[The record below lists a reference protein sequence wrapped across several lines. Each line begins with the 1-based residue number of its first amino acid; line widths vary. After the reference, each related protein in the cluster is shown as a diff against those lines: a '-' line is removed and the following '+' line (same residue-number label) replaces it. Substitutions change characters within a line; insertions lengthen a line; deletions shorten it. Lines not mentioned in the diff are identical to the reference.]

1 MPSKKFS
8 PLNLLLLSINGMIG
22 SAWLFGAFYTSRIAG
37 PAAILSWLIGG
48 LIVLCIAFCFAEI
61 SSSFPVTGGMARLP
75 YITHGP
81 TTSFV
86 LCFAA
91 WLSCVAMP
99 AIETQATLQYLS
111 VYFPSLSH
119 IATNGSRSLSHSGT
133 VTAGL
138 LMLGLASLNLLQSKK
153 LARAHQYFSYIKI
166 SIMLLVIITLFSH
179 YQSTNLSF
187 YKPDQWMP
195 YGWNGTLSAIATG
208 GIAFSFIGFRHS
220 IDLAGESRKPHI
232 GIPVAILGSMAA
244 CMLLYILLQLAF
256 SLALPPKLLNQG
268 WASLQLGGHDN
279 GPLIALAKLVG
290 ASWLISFILTN
301 AIASPMGAG
310 LTYMTSSA
318 RMSYAMSQ
326 NRQFPKFLQHLNSHQ
341 MPSRALFF
349 NYFFSMIIFLFFTG
363 WQSMVSFLVSAIV
376 IAYSLAPI
384 CLLALRKQYP
394 NHPRRFK
401 LKMHSIFAP
410 VAFIFCTTLSYWTG
424 WNNIKMLLITSL
436 AGLTYYTIQHHLFQ
450 SKQHTMDWKHA
461 YWVLLYL
468 LGLGIL
474 SFLGN
479 FGGGLG
485 ILNHGIDIILLVTF
499 SLVIIKIALST
510 TQDAPQ
516 LSEWLN
522 AHHQE
527 DGVI

>member
-1 MPSKKFS
+1 MPTKKFS

-81 TTSFV
+81 TTSFI
-86 LCFAA
+86 LCFVA

-119 IATNGSRSLSHSGT
+119 LASDGSRSLSRAGT
-133 VTAGL
+133 VTAGA
-138 LMLGLASLNLLQSKK
+138 LMLGLASLNLLQSKS
-153 LARAHQYFSYIKI
+153 LARAHQYFAYVKI
-166 SIMLLVIITLFSH
+166 SIMLLVIITLFFH
-179 YQSTNLSF
+179 YRSANLTF
-187 YKPDQWMP
+187 YQPAHWMP
-195 YGWNGTLSAIATG
+195 YGWHGTFSAIATG

-220 IDLAGESRKPHI
+220 IDLAGESRHPHI
-232 GIPVAILGSMAA
+232 GIPMAILGSMVT
-244 CMLLYILLQLAF
+244 CLLLYILLQLAF
-256 SLALPPKLLNQG
+256 SLALPPKLLDHG
-268 WASLQLGGHDN
+268 WASLKLGGHDS
-279 GPLIALAKLVG
+279 GPLIALATLVG
-290 ASWLISFILTN
+290 ASWLIGFILTN

-326 NRQFPKFLQHLNSHQ
+326 NRQFPKFLQHLNQHH
-341 MPSRALFF
+341 MPSRAIFF
-349 NYFFSMIIFLFFTG
+349 NYFFSMVIFLFFTG
-363 WQSMVSFLVSAIV
+363 WQNMVSFLVSAIV

-394 NHPRRFK
+394 DHPRRFK
-401 LKMHSIFAP
+401 LKMHTIFAP
-410 VAFIFCTTLSYWTG
+410 LAFIFCTILSYWTG
-424 WNNIKMLLITSL
+424 WHNIKMLLIASIGGL
-436 AGLTYYTIQHHLFQ
+436 AYYTIQHYMYQ
-450 SKQHTMDWKHA
+450 SKEQTMLWKHA
-461 YWVLLYL
+461 YWVLAYL
-468 LGLGIL
+468 FGLGII

-485 ILNHGIDIILLVTF
+485 ILNHGLDIILLVTF
-499 SLVIIKIALST
+499 SLVITAIAIST
-510 TQDAPQ
+510 TQTAPE
-516 LSEWLN
+516 LSDWLS
-522 AHHQE
+522 HEHQE